1 MPSLAKRIVEHAE
14 ALPEATPLY
23 AGALLHLGNRTAI
36 NRALSRLA
44 CSKSLLRI
52 CRGIYMRPILCRFG
66 VRTPFVED
74 AIEALT
80 ELWGETVVPC
90 GASAANVLGLT
101 TQNPMIMVYYTSG
114 PDRRLFFGAQ
124 EIRLRH
130 APQWKL
136 VSPYRPAGTAVRA
149 LAWLG
154 PQEVEEALEQIVPK
168 LSRKDVDELV
178 AAHASMPAWMAE
190 PIKALHADG

>member
-1 MPSLAKRIVEHAE
+1 MSSLAKRIMEHAE
-14 ALPEATPLY
+14 AQPEATPLY
-23 AGALLHLGNRTAI
+23 AGALLHLGNRAAV

-44 CSKSLLRI
+44 GSKSLFRI

-66 VRTPFVED
+66 VRTPFVGD
-74 AIEALT
+74 AMEALT

-101 TQNPMIMVYYTSG
+101 TQNPVMMVYYTSG

-130 APQWKL
+130 TPQWKL

-154 PQEVEEALEQIVPK
+154 PQEVEEALEQIIPQ
-168 LSRKDVDELV
+168 LSDEDLDELV
-178 AAHASMPAWMAE
+178 AARAGMPAWMAE
-190 PIKALHADG
+190 PVSELIARD